1 MWYNI
6 CEADIIPAPV
16 RVEQSE
22 TNTLANH
29 AHPLEGCH
37 GFGEVMVSCSQKHS
51 CYGNDCFLVTAMLF
65 DTEITVANLR
75 MLFAGNNSV
84 GTLHQQWLDIAS
96 GLETPDRF
104 S

>member
-1 MWYNI
+1 
-6 CEADIIPAPV
+6 
-16 RVEQSE
+16 
-22 TNTLANH
+22 
-29 AHPLEGCH
+29 
-37 GFGEVMVSCSQKHS
+37 MVSCSQKHS
-51 CYGNDCFLVTAMLF
+51 CYGNDCFLVTAMFF

-84 GTLHQQWLDIAS
+84 GTLHQQWIDIAS